1 MVDILIEMGA
11 AIDVIDEYPLHGERV
26 GDLRVRSSN
35 LRGGSL
41 SGSLIPQLIDEIPIL
56 AVLAPRTQEGIH
68 IRDAGELR
76 VKESN
81 RIQKHCGK
89 PAGDGGGGRRVPGRD
104 VDSRP
109 PIVAGSPG

>member
-11 AIDVIDEYPLHGERV
+11 AIDVINEYPLHGERV

-68 IRDAGELR
+68 IRTP
-76 VKESN
+76 ES
-81 RIQKHCGK
+81 CGSRK
-89 PAGDGGGGRRVPGRD
+89 ATGFKALWKTCGRWGWR
-104 VDSRP
+104 
-109 PIVAGSPG
+109 